1 MSFYHIIVIDSTI
14 HVKKKTPKNSN
25 KFATA
30 KEKSINLLWIPLHLE
45 HSAYRCIDF

>member
-14 HVKKKTPKNSN
+14 HVKKKSKNSN